1 MTMTRK
7 MELGEIAEQTRIQ
20 THTSKES
27 CREPRANIMAWT
39 WASDKCC
46 RTCVHYDGQ
55 YCNIDDKRYGENY
68 YCSSW
73 RP

>member
-1 MTMTRK
+1 MKNTVNVKETRMNVFVTEGK
-7 MELGEIAEQTRIQ
+7 RCNAC
-20 THTSKES
+20 K
-27 CREPRANIMAWT
+27 ANITAWT

-46 RTCVHYDGQ
+46 RTCIHYDGS
-55 YCNIDDKRYGENY
+55 YCDIDDRRYGENY